1 MLLKNIFLQYSDCI
15 EEKVRKNYL
24 NLKSVNYDDIDN
36 RLIYSETLNIY
47 FSSIEDLY
55 AYLEKD
61 YDLNIATFDEYALM
75 LKPVKQVAL
84 PTIHYNDIVLNYLEF
99 SDINYDLFEDFKLPD
114 DINNK
119 ISEINSLLG
128 SLNTNIY
135 EPLNLRF
142 NKFLDVSCLLNN

>member
-1 MLLKNIFLQYSDCI
+1 M
-15 EEKVRKNYL
+15 
-24 NLKSVNYDDIDN
+24 
-36 RLIYSETLNIY
+36 
-47 FSSIEDLY
+47 
-55 AYLEKD
+55 KD
-61 YDLNIATFDEYALM
+61 QI
-75 LKPVKQVAL
+75 
-84 PTIHYNDIVLNYLEF
+84 
-99 SDINYDLFEDFKLPD
+99 LFEDFKLPD

>member
-1 MLLKNIFLQYSDCI
+1 
-15 EEKVRKNYL
+15 
-24 NLKSVNYDDIDN
+24 
-36 RLIYSETLNIY
+36 
-47 FSSIEDLY
+47 
-55 AYLEKD
+55 
-61 YDLNIATFDEYALM
+61 M

-84 PTIHYNDIVLNYLEF
+84 PTIHYNDILLNYLEF